1 MDFTERGLIRI
12 EDKNNEGE
20 VLGLAVALGENTLEE
35 FGQAEVDTSP
45 RDLDLEETVAA
56 IHGLYRIADI
66 YGTHPQSLP
75 GLSNRH
81 KLRANRVQALNRYGG
96 DAAYYLKQIAL
107 NGIEQSQPVS

>member
-20 VLGLAVALGENTLEE
+20 VLGLAVALGENTLKE

-45 RDLDLEETVAA
+45 RDLDVEETVAA
-56 IHGLYRIADI
+56 IHGLYRMSDI
-66 YGTHPQSLP
+66 NVVHPAVASLIRHEAGANGDLAFGEYG
-75 GLSNRH
+75 
-81 KLRANRVQALNRYGG
+81 A
-96 DAAYYLKQIAL
+96 DAAHYLRQIAL